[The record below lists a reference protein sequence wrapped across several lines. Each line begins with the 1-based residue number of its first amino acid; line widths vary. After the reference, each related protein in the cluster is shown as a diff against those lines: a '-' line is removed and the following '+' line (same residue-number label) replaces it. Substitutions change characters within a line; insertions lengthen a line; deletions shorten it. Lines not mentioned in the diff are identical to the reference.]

1 MDFGFIFDDID
12 VVVVGKVFDFFEGVM
27 MLELFMV
34 DVMGVIGKLLIWVY
48 IVGLVGGFIGV
59 VVVSLV

>member
-1 MDFGFIFDDID
+1 
-12 VVVVGKVFDFFEGVM
+12 
-27 MLELFMV
+27 MV